1 MVNYVTFSEMVNLMA
16 DLLVAVDM
24 DKMMEMI
31 LQPLFVA
38 HLRFLQARASPMTTT
53 FLEME

>member
-1 MVNYVTFSEMVNLMA
+1 MVNYMTFFEVMDLMV